1 MLFVLRFE
9 PVVGPCG
16 HVMMHSYR
24 THYLHRDV
32 ANPRVWICIG
42 GCCRCENGSWWD
54 HLNYD
59 IFCASDP
66 RTLRTPDQRP

>member
-1 MLFVLRFE
+1 MLSALRFE

-24 THYLHRDV
+24 THATVQIAHTH
-32 ANPRVWICIG
+32 VWICIG
-42 GCCRCENGSWWD
+42 ACCRCGNGRWWD
-54 HLNYD
+54 HLNHD